1 MAVFLALTRVG
12 LVVLKTIEHLSS
24 VQLINKKKKKD
35 LAPGGRKIKKKEG
48 GKKKITMHGWKGH
61 KESY

>member
-24 VQLINKKKKKD
+24 VQLMNKKKKK
-35 LAPGGRKIKKKEG
+35 
-48 GKKKITMHGWKGH
+48 T
-61 KESY
+61 